1 MKIYIS
7 KYNGISIDELQGLV
21 QLLENNGNEIKQFIK
36 PPYDE
41 NILLS
46 CEYVIALIPEPSNE
60 LLLVGR
66 GQYSEIAL
74 SLSKGIKTLIYDN
87 DAFYLVSAIKIYN
100 KNDWKK
106 EYGDVITDDYNV
118 KPEFIK

>member
-87 DAFYLVSAIKIYN
+87 DAFYLVSGIEIYN

-106 EYGDVITDDYNV
+106 EYGNVITDDYNV